1 MSAKVATGEDFGA
14 VAACLIVVVLA
25 AGCRMPGSSVSPPP
39 TSKATY
45 AGADTLRPDSIWQM
59 PPELNEISA
68 LAIGPSGELL
78 TLQDE
83 DGDVY
88 AVDSTGHVVG
98 KTRLAGDGDFEALA
112 AWDSLVVAV
121 RSDGRLYVS
130 DGADDSR
137 RFDLDLHSSCD
148 LESAD
153 IRPGSRNL
161 WLGCKEHPGRRLGR
175 TRAFYTVSLDA
186 LMEGDGDL
194 EPVLALRLAA
204 PPSPRTGKEMIIGRF
219 KPSALAFIDQDRFLV
234 VSSVYPALFEYRV
247 DGALLN
253 SWTLPEEDLRQPEG
267 IALDASGRLFIASEG
282 RPGVIAVFNSPVR

>member
-1 MSAKVATGEDFGA
+1 M
-14 VAACLIVVVLA
+14 AACLIVVLLA
-25 AGCRMPGSSVSPPP
+25 MGCRMPGNGVSSPP
-39 TSKATY
+39 TSNAAY
-45 AGADTLRPDSIWQM
+45 VRADTLKPDSLWQM

-68 LAIGPSGELL
+68 LAVGPSGELL

-88 AVDSTGHVVG
+88 DVDATGRVVN

-112 AWDSLVVAV
+112 SWDSLIVAV
-121 RSDGRLYVS
+121 RSDGRLYVF
-130 DGADDSR
+130 DGVDKTR

-153 IRPGSRNL
+153 IRPGSRSL

-186 LMEGDGDL
+186 LMEGSGDL

-204 PPSPRTGKEMIIGRF
+204 PRSPRTGKEIIIGRF
-219 KPSALAFIDQDRFLV
+219 KPSALAFIDEDRFLV
-234 VSSVYPALFEYRV
+234 VSSVFPALFEYHV
-247 DGALLN
+247 DGTLLN
-253 SWTLPEEDLRQPEG
+253 SWVLPEEDLRQPEG
-267 IALDASGRLFIASEG
+267 IALDADGRLFIASEG
-282 RPGVIAVFNSPVR
+282 RPGVIAVFNSPFR